1 MSIEAVRQFNE
12 IAKSDIEIQGS
23 LELTT
28 DVQSLMDL
36 TVILASE
43 RGFSFTSEDLAEYYS
58 EESRRLPDISL
69 RNVMLLTKKKSA
81 FESDPEV
88 CDRLPFLAR
97 EICRKL
103 NS

>member
-12 IAKSDIEIQGS
+12 IAKSDLEIQGS

-69 RNVMLLTKKKSA
+69 RNVMLLTKKNLRSKATQKFVIDCLS
-81 FESDPEV
+81 
-88 CDRLPFLAR
+88 
-97 EICRKL
+97 
-103 NS
+103 

>member
-1 MSIEAVRQFNE
+1 MSFQAVRQFNE
-12 IAKSDIEIQGS
+12 IAKSDLEIQGS

-69 RNVMLLTKKKSA
+69 RNVMLLTKKYA